1 VTRAHT
7 TTGSSS
13 GEQTRTEYSLP
24 FDASWEPDFWGSIR
38 NTYRASKFAAQAS
51 LADLENTRL
60 TLQSDLAEDYFTLR
74 SLDAQKQ
81 LLDSTVH
88 AYQDSLNLTVVLNRT
103 GIDSDQGVAQAET
116 QLTTIEAQATDL
128 GIQRAQ
134 MEHAIALL
142 TGRPA
147 SVFSIPTNASAAQ
160 PVAVPFGVPSEL
172 LERRPDIAAA
182 ERQVA
187 EENALIGVARAA
199 YFPTVTLSGSV
210 GYQSGSVA
218 NLFSGPAL
226 VWSVGGTL
234 AETIFD
240 AGKRRAVTEQ
250 AWATYRGAVA
260 GYRETVLAAFQAVE
274 DNLAELRILSQERQQ
289 QDAAVA
295 ASQRYLK
302 LALDRYR
309 LGVDSYLNVI
319 TAQTTLLSNQRT
331 ALTLRQEQMTASV
344 QLINALG
351 GGWTTNELVAPAK
364 Q

>member
-1 VTRAHT
+1 
-7 TTGSSS
+7 
-13 GEQTRTEYSLP
+13 
-24 FDASWEPDFWGSIR
+24 
-38 NTYRASKFAAQAS
+38 
-51 LADLENTRL
+51 
-60 TLQSDLAEDYFTLR
+60 
-74 SLDAQKQ
+74 
-81 LLDSTVH
+81 
-88 AYQDSLNLTVVLNRT
+88 
-103 GIDSDQGVAQAET
+103 
-116 QLTTIEAQATDL
+116 
-128 GIQRAQ
+128 
-134 MEHAIALL
+134 
-142 TGRPA
+142 
-147 SVFSIPTNASAAQ
+147 
-160 PVAVPFGVPSEL
+160 VAVPFGVPSEL

-331 ALTLRQEQMTASV
+331 ALTLRQDSLRRPNSEPSPLRKHREVLRIAMAV
-344 QLINALG
+344 QSC
-351 GGWTTNELVAPAK
+351 
-364 Q
+364 